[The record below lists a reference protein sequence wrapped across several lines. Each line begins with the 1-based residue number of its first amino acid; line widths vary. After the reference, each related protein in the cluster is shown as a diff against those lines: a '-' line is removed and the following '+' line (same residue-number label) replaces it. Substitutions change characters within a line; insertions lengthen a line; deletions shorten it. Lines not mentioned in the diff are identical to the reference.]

1 MLLHLLILFI
11 SAVMLFWS
19 ANWLV
24 HGIMRVAR
32 YLRWRGFVIA
42 FFVMAIV
49 SSFPNLFVGVMAALR
64 GIPELSFGDVVGNSV
79 VDLTLVAALAV
90 FFGKELR
97 ADSKVIQT
105 SSLYTIAIAVLPV
118 LLIVDHQLSRGD
130 GIVLLAVFFFYSIWL
145 FSKRNEY
152 SAVYEFSNG
161 EAKSSTPFSRFQ
173 MFLQS
178 LGAIG
183 LGMGVLLLSAMG
195 VVRAVEFFA
204 AEFHLPITLIGIL
217 VIGLG
222 SALPELYFTI
232 ASARKGKSKIIL
244 GDLMGAVIV
253 MATLVLGTVALIHP
267 ISVTDFSPFAIARF
281 FLLVSALFFFVFL
294 RTGRKIS
301 YKEAFFLVFVY
312 IAFIAGEMIVTIS
325 PI

>member
-1 MLLHLLILFI
+1 MLLYLLLLFI
-11 SAVMLFWS
+11 CAVMLFWS

-32 YLRWRGFVIA
+32 YLRWREFVIA

-49 SSFPNLFVGVMAALR
+49 SSFPNLFVGILSAFQ

-79 VDLTLVAALAV
+79 VDLTLVVALAV

-97 ADSKVIQT
+97 AESSLVQT
-105 SSLYTIAIAVLPV
+105 SALYTIAIAVLPV
-118 LLIVDHQLSRGD
+118 LLILDHQLSRGD
-130 GIVLLAVFFFYSIWL
+130 GIVLWAVFVLYSIWL

-152 SAVYEFSNG
+152 SAVYEFPNG
-161 EAKSSTPFSRFQ
+161 ENRPATPFSRFRT
-173 MFLQS
+173 FLQS
-178 LGAIG
+178 IGAIC
-183 LGMGVLLLSAMG
+183 LGVVALLISAAG
-195 VVRAVEFFA
+195 VVRAVKFFA
-204 AEFHLPITLIGIL
+204 GEFHLPITLIGIL

-222 SALPELYFTI
+222 SALPEIYFTI

-253 MATLVLGTVALIHP
+253 MATLVLGTVAVIHP
-267 ISVTDFSPFAIARF
+267 VSVEDFSPFAIARF

-294 RTGRKIS
+294 RTGRRIS
-301 YKEAFFLVFVY
+301 YKEAFFLVFLY
-312 IAFIAGEMIVTIS
+312 IAFIAGELIIKIQ
-325 PI
+325 PL